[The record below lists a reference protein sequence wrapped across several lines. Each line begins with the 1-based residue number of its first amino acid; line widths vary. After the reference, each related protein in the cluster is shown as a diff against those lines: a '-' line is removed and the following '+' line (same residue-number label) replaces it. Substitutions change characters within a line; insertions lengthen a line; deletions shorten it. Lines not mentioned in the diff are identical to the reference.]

1 MEAAYLMNI
10 TFQGGAQ
17 EVGRSCIFVE
27 SKDTKLVLDAGVHL
41 GASDEG
47 RYPLPLPD
55 TPDAVILTHAHLDHS
70 GYAPAL
76 IKRYKCPIYATP
88 VTQDMTELLVF
99 DYLRLSRAHEESPYE
114 AEDVQAMRSH
124 AVDVRFRVPL
134 DVSNAQMILYRSGH
148 LLGSAMVWLEI
159 DGHTVLYTGDVNARH
174 TRTLHQADST
184 LPTETVII
192 ESTYGDPNDR
202 LPNLKKTEK
211 EFALAVKNTLKRQG
225 KVIIPAFAAGRA
237 QQAMLSIEA
246 YMRSG
251 FLPEVPVYIDGMVRK
266 MNEIYKLYWLYLRPE
281 IRRQI
286 RYTKRSP
293 WESEIFHEVTS
304 SERDEFINTKQPAIV
319 ITTSGMVQGGPVI
332 RYLKELGDDER
343 NLICL
348 TGYMVKGTRG
358 RQLQEGERVLEIDD
372 EKVEINAKVYHF
384 EFSAHA
390 DQAGLMRILSEI
402 EGLKRVI
409 VVHGEKEKAFAFS
422 KRVQELKEGVET
434 FVPRVGETIEI

>member
-1 MEAAYLMNI
+1 MNI

-27 SKDTKLVLDAGVHL
+27 NKDTKVVLDAGVHL
-41 GASDEG
+41 GSSDED
-47 RYPLPLPD
+47 RYPYALSEA
-55 TPDAVILTHAHLDHS
+55 PDAVILTHAHLDHS
-70 GYAPAL
+70 GHAPAL
-76 IKRYKCPIYATP
+76 IKQYNCPIYATP

-99 DYLRLSRAHEESPYE
+99 DYLRLSKTLEESPYE
-114 AEDVQAMRSH
+114 AEDVQAMRSY

-134 DVSNAQMILYRSGH
+134 DVANGQMILYRSGH

-159 DGHTVLYTGDVNARH
+159 DGQTLLYTGDVNARH
-174 TRTLHQADST
+174 TRTLHQADFHT
-184 LPTETVII
+184 LAAETVII

-211 EFALAVKNTLKRQG
+211 EFALAIKNTLKGQG

-266 MNEIYKLYWLYLRPE
+266 MNEIYKLYWEWLRPE

-293 WESEIFHEVTS
+293 WESEMFHEVTS
-304 SERDEFINTKQPAIV
+304 SERDEFINSKQPAIV
-319 ITTSGMVQGGPVI
+319 ITTSGMVQGGPVL
-332 RYLKELGDDER
+332 RYLQELGDDER

-348 TGYMVKGTRG
+348 TGYMVEGTKGRA
-358 RQLQEGERVLEIDD
+358 LQEGERVLEIDG
-372 EKVEINAKVYHF
+372 EKVEINAKVHHF

-402 EGLKRVI
+402 EGVKRVI
-409 VVHGEKEKAFAFS
+409 VVHGERQKAYAFS
-422 KRVQELKEGVET
+422 KRVKELKDVET

>member
-1 MEAAYLMNI
+1 
-10 TFQGGAQ
+10 
-17 EVGRSCIFVE
+17 
-27 SKDTKLVLDAGVHL
+27 
-41 GASDEG
+41 
-47 RYPLPLPD
+47 
-55 TPDAVILTHAHLDHS
+55 
-70 GYAPAL
+70 
-76 IKRYKCPIYATP
+76 
-88 VTQDMTELLVF
+88 
-99 DYLRLSRAHEESPYE
+99 
-114 AEDVQAMRSH
+114 
-124 AVDVRFRVPL
+124 
-134 DVSNAQMILYRSGH
+134 
-148 LLGSAMVWLEI
+148 
-159 DGHTVLYTGDVNARH
+159 
-174 TRTLHQADST
+174 
-184 LPTETVII
+184 VII

-293 WESEIFHEVTS
+293 WESEMFHEVTS

-372 EKVEINAKVYHF
+372 EKVEINAKVHHF

-409 VVHGEKEKAFAFS
+409 VVHGEKEKAHAFS
-422 KRVQELKEGVET
+422 KRVQELKEDVET
-434 FVPRVGETIEI
+434 FVPHVGETIEI